1 MAYTQIIRTQIIK
14 KDINDLW
21 DFMSSPKNLQRITPK
36 WMGFKIT
43 SNNSNKTMYPGM
55 IISYKV
61 TPFLSIPI
69 KWVTEITHV
78 KEKKFFIDEQRIGP
92 YKIWHHEH
100 MFEQKEEGIL
110 MTDTIIYIPPF
121 GVLGRIANYLFIKRR
136 INRIFDYRSDILE
149 ELFSNSL
156 E

>member
-1 MAYTQIIRTQIIK
+1 
-14 KDINDLW
+14 
-21 DFMSSPKNLQRITPK
+21 
-36 WMGFKIT
+36 
-43 SNNSNKTMYPGM
+43 
-55 IISYKV
+55 
-61 TPFLSIPI
+61 
-69 KWVTEITHV
+69 
-78 KEKKFFIDEQRIGP
+78 
-92 YKIWHHEH
+92 
-100 MFEQKEEGIL
+100 